1 MGSFGNKFRR
11 ARESKKLSLDDVSNV
26 TKIGS
31 RMLKAIEEEDFD
43 QLPGGVFNKGFIRA
57 YAKQLGLDPEE
68 AVSDYLA
75 CSQAQVSSPEGLDS
89 ERRSGSD
96 RRKVVAPASSKN
108 APKSEPSVEV
118 EEELPHLHLPRAEDI
133 RSKPK
138 EYLDRPSSGIPWL
151 TIAIILVI
159 TSAAAL
165 FWVRHTRRERAAKV
179 VAPQMTTIET
189 PPSGSSVVLPQSVS
203 EQTAMSASPALGG
216 ESRSATTK
224 LENGAQK
231 STTTRNNAPGPTA
244 TANSSQ
250 TNTAKNTS
258 LDAGP
263 APTTSPKPAGKLSLV
278 IRANEN
284 SWISVTSDGQT
295 VTQETLIAP
304 AHTTVHADREIT
316 VRVGNAAG
324 VTFSWNGQEIP
335 AQGAEA
341 EVKTLIFDSE
351 GIHSPAATPN

>member
-1 MGSFGNKFRR
+1 MGSFGNKFRK
-11 ARESKKLSLDDVSNV
+11 ARESKKLSFDDVSNV

-31 RMLKAIEEEDFD
+31 RMLKAIEEEDFE

-75 CSQAQVSSPEGLDS
+75 SQAQLDPHEGGDS
-89 ERRSGSD
+89 ERRSGLD
-96 RRKVVAPASSKN
+96 RRKVTAPATSNN
-108 APKSEPSVEV
+108 APKTETSVEG

-151 TIAIILVI
+151 TIAIVLVI
-159 TSAAAL
+159 VLAAAL
-165 FWVRHTRRERAAKV
+165 FWVRHSRRERAAKL
-179 VAPQMTTIET
+179 VAPQTTAVET
-189 PPSGSSVVLPQSVS
+189 APSGTAVVLPQPVS
-203 EQTAMSASPALGG
+203 EQTALSTSTSG
-216 ESRSATTK
+216 ESRPATTK
-224 LENGAQK
+224 LQNGAPK
-231 STTTRNNAPGPTA
+231 TTTTRNNAPAPA
-244 TANSSQ
+244 TPADASQ
-250 TNTAKNTS
+250 PGTAKNNNPDS
-258 LDAGP
+258 EP
-263 APTTSPKPAGKLSLV
+263 APTSSPKPAGKLSLV

-284 SWISVTSDGQT
+284 SWVSVTSDGQA

-304 AHTTVHADREIT
+304 AHITARANREIT

-324 VTFSWNGQEIP
+324 VTFIWNGQEIP

-341 EVKTLIFDSE
+341 EVKTLTFDAE